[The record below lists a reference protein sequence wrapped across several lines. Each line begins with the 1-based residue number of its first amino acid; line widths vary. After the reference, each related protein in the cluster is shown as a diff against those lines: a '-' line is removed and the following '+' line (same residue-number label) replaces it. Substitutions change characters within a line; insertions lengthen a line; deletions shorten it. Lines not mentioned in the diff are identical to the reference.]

1 MGVPLALA
9 SALSYG
15 LSDFAGGLLARRL
28 PFATVAFL
36 GQAGALLLM
45 VIVALFDSTAVA
57 TPTDL
62 AWGALSGVGTGIG
75 MVFLFRGL
83 GRGAMAVVVPSSAVS
98 GVALPILI
106 GVLLLGER
114 PSVPAWLGIAVAIP
128 ALWLVSGTTGPNRAA
143 LSPAALDGLVAGIG
157 IAVQYVALAQS
168 GAQSGLW
175 PVTAGRVTA
184 LLTVLPLVLA
194 THAPIRVRPPRLLAC
209 VGTGAAAAIA
219 LVCFLLAARQQL
231 LAVAVV
237 LSSLYPAVPVILGL
251 TVLHEHLT
259 RRQAAGLAGAAA
271 AIALLTVF

>member
-1 MGVPLALA
+1 MGVLLALA
-9 SALSYG
+9 SAVSYG

-45 VIVALFDSTAVA
+45 VILALFDSAAVA
-57 TPTDL
+57 TPADL
-62 AWGALSGVGTGIG
+62 AWGALSGIGTGVG
-75 MVFLFRGL
+75 MLFLFRGL

-114 PSVPAWLGIAVAIP
+114 PSVPSWLGIAVAIP
-128 ALWLVSGTTGPNRAA
+128 TLWLVSTTTNGPRAV
-143 LSPAALDGLVAGIG
+143 LSPAAADGLVAGIG
-157 IAVQYVALAQS
+157 IAVQYIALAQS
-168 GAQSGLW
+168 GPQSGLW

-194 THAPIRVRPPRLLAC
+194 THAPIRIRPSRLAGC
-209 VGTGAAAAIA
+209 VATGAAAALA
-219 LVCFLLAARQQL
+219 LGCFLFAARQQL

-237 LSSLYPAVPVILGL
+237 LSSLYPVVPVILGL
-251 TVLHEHLT
+251 TALHERLT
-259 RRQAAGLAGAAA
+259 RRQVVGLFGAAA